1 MEPIRQAFAQ
11 LIAAHDGELRQQLQ
25 HAAAACAQ
33 QDFAPAHTVLVPL
46 AAAGEAQAQFILGA
60 FYLYAQGV
68 AQDVH
73 QAIAYWQQAAA
84 QGMALAQTSLGAL
97 YAAQGRD
104 DEARGLLAQAA
115 AQGEG
120 YAASALQMFGEQ
132 PSAAVQRA
140 IRILREGDAD
150 GARRKLEALA
160 REGDVE
166 AIRYL
171 AVMFQRGI
179 GVAQDYAIAR
189 EWWGVALALQDDVA
203 QYAMGELY
211 FNGDGVTRDYAQARH
226 YWEQAAAQGNSEAQ
240 RGLGVLFRDGHGVA
254 QDYAEARRWLA
265 QAAEQGLAVAQYEFG
280 ALHQAGF
287 GGAVDEAAAQH
298 WWQLAAL
305 QGHVD
310 AQVALGSLLLQR
322 QDFTGAREW
331 LQQVAAQN
339 NAHAQYLLGLSY
351 VFADDVE
358 AHLDDIHT
366 LWHRAAAQGHE
377 KAQEALRKLHGES

>member
-1 MEPIRQAFAQ
+1 
-11 LIAAHDGELRQQLQ
+11 
-25 HAAAACAQ
+25 
-33 QDFAPAHTVLVPL
+33 
-46 AAAGEAQAQFILGA
+46 
-60 FYLYAQGV
+60 
-68 AQDVH
+68 
-73 QAIAYWQQAAA
+73 
-84 QGMALAQTSLGAL
+84 MALAQTSLGAL

-331 LQQVAAQN
+331 LQQAAAQN

>member
-33 QDFAPAHTVLVPL
+33 QDFAPAHTVLAPL

-68 AQDVH
+68 AQDVY

-160 REGDVE
+160 REGNVE

-211 FNGDGVTRDYAQARH
+211 FNGDGVTRDYAQARS
-226 YWEQAAAQGNSEAQ
+226 YWEQATAKRNAAWVCFSATGMAWRRIIPRHGGGWRRRRNRDWRWRSMSLARCIRRASAARWMRRPHSTGGNWRHCKGMWMHSW
-240 RGLGVLFRDGHGVA
+240 R
-254 QDYAEARRWLA
+254 
-265 QAAEQGLAVAQYEFG
+265 
-280 ALHQAGF
+280 
-287 GGAVDEAAAQH
+287 
-298 WWQLAAL
+298 
-305 QGHVD
+305 
-310 AQVALGSLLLQR
+310 
-322 QDFTGAREW
+322 
-331 LQQVAAQN
+331 
-339 NAHAQYLLGLSY
+339 
-351 VFADDVE
+351 
-358 AHLDDIHT
+358 
-366 LWHRAAAQGHE
+366 
-377 KAQEALRKLHGES
+377 

>member
-33 QDFAPAHTVLVPL
+33 QDFAPAHTVLAPL
-46 AAAGEAQAQFILGA
+46 AAAGEAQAQFILGT
-60 FYLYAQGV
+60 FYLYAQGM

-73 QAIAYWQQAAA
+73 QAIVYWQQAAA

-120 YAASALQMFGEQ
+120 YAASALQMFGAQ

-160 REGDVE
+160 REGNVE

-211 FNGDGVTRDYAQARH
+211 FNGDGVTRDYAQARS
-226 YWEQAAAQGNSEAQ
+226 YWEQAAVQGNSEAQ
-240 RGLGVLFRDGHGVA
+240 RGLGVLFRD
-254 QDYAEARRWLA
+254 
-265 QAAEQGLAVAQYEFG
+265 
-280 ALHQAGF
+280 
-287 GGAVDEAAAQH
+287 
-298 WWQLAAL
+298 
-305 QGHVD
+305 D
-310 AQVALGSLLLQR
+310 APLGQVAVNISPHGDGSLARITVPDLDGLESALLSR
-322 QDFTGAREW
+322 LADWNLCPYLPAINRWREFA
-331 LQQVAAQN
+331 LDGDIDQKGRAVRIVN
-339 NAHAQYLLGLSY
+339 GKP
-351 VFADDVE
+351 VFED
-358 AHLDDIHT
+358 
-366 LWHRAAAQGHE
+366 
-377 KAQEALRKLHGES
+377 